1 MFASVIEGDIL
12 DREARDSKH
21 FLENKLQCEIARKS
35 CKGEKSFKNLKVRTF
50 RFYEYSDDKRRDKR
64 HHYTYPSGW
73 SRRPKTQY
81 HPANLAK
88 RVAKNLQNWAKC
100 KKSSK
105 FKITFLGLSRSAKGF
120 KSSKFSISCL
130 KSGS

>member
-35 CKGEKSFKNLKVRTF
+35 CKGKKSFRGRNFRTF
-50 RFYEYSDDKRRDKR
+50 RFYQYFNDKRRDKR
-64 HHYTYPSGW
+64 HYHTYPSGW

-100 KKSSK
+100 KISSK
-105 FKITFLGLSRSAKGF
+105 FKITVLGLSRSAEGF